1 MIMISN
7 IVVLRKPVFSV
18 RPLILVMATFSP
30 LKSSF
35 FFFFF
40 LIGKKS
46 PVLIFSYYVAIDLN
60 SQMHLNH
67 TFCLEATSM

>member
-18 RPLILVMATFSP
+18 RPLILVMATVSP
-30 LKSSF
+30 LKSS
-35 FFFFF
+35 FFF

-46 PVLIFSYYVAIDLN
+46 PVLIFSYYLAIDLN
-60 SQMHLNH
+60 YQMHLNH

>member
-18 RPLILVMATFSP
+18 RPLILVMATVSP
-30 LKSSF
+30 LKSS
-35 FFFFF
+35 FFFF

>member
-7 IVVLRKPVFSV
+7 IFVLRKPVFSV

-30 LKSSF
+30 LKSS

-60 SQMHLNH
+60 SQMHLNL

>member
-18 RPLILVMATFSP
+18 RPLILVMATVSP
-30 LKSSF
+30 LKSS
-35 FFFFF
+35 FFFF

-46 PVLIFSYYVAIDLN
+46 PVLISYYVAIDLN

>member
-18 RPLILVMATFSP
+18 RPLILVMATVSP
-30 LKSSF
+30 LKSS

-46 PVLIFSYYVAIDLN
+46 PVLISYYVAIDLN
-60 SQMHLNH
+60 SQMHLNTH
-67 TFCLEATSM
+67 FA